1 MVWIANLEPV
11 PRTSLRSPIPTSVA
25 LNTSIEKDKHML
37 NHPTLD
43 QLKTLKLD
51 GMAEAF
57 TELETQDGTVSLSHA
72 EWLGLLVDRETSSR
86 DTKRFESRMRTAKLR
101 HVGAAP
107 EDVDYRARRGLDKAL
122 FQQLLT
128 GKWIR
133 DKRNLMITGPCGV
146 GKTWLACALAQ
157 AACRGG
163 VTVLY
168 RRLPRLFDELELAHG
183 DGRFPRVFKSLTKTG
198 LLILDDWG
206 PDRLNATQRRD
217 LMEIVEDRY
226 EAGSIL
232 ITSQLPVDAWHDVIG
247 EPTFADAILDRIVHN
262 AYRLNLDGQSM
273 RKTRATTVD
282 ETPVN

>member
-1 MVWIANLEPV
+1 
-11 PRTSLRSPIPTSVA
+11 
-25 LNTSIEKDKHML
+25 ML

-43 QLKTLKLD
+43 QLKMLKLD
-51 GMAEAF
+51 GMVEAF
-57 TELETQDGTVSLSHA
+57 GELETQDESANLSHA
-72 EWLGLLVDRETSSR
+72 EWLGLLIDRETSSR
-86 DTKRFESRMRTAKLR
+86 ATRRFESRMRTARLR

-128 GKWIR
+128 GRWIR

-157 AACRGG
+157 AACRDGI
-163 VTVLY
+163 TVLY

-206 PDRLNATQRRD
+206 PERLNASQRRD

-226 EAGSIL
+226 DAGSTL
-232 ITSQLPVDAWHDVIG
+232 ITSQLPIDTWHDVIG
-247 EPTFADAILDRIVHN
+247 EPTSADAIMDRLVHN
-262 AYRLNLDGQSM
+262 AYRLKLDGQSM
-273 RKTRATTVD
+273 RKNKVNTVD
-282 ETPVN
+282 ETSVN

>member
-1 MVWIANLEPV
+1 
-11 PRTSLRSPIPTSVA
+11 
-25 LNTSIEKDKHML
+25 ML

-57 TELETQDGTVSLSHA
+57 SELDTQDGTASLSHA
-72 EWLGLLVDRETSSR
+72 EWLGLLIDREASSR
-86 DTKRFESRMRTAKLR
+86 ATRRFENRIRTARLR
-101 HVGAAP
+101 HNQAVP
-107 EDVDYRARRGLDKAL
+107 EDVDYRSRRNLDKGL

-157 AACRGG
+157 AACRDGNS
-163 VTVLY
+163 VLY

-183 DGRFPRVFKSLTKTG
+183 DGRFPRVFKNLTKTG

-206 PDRLNATQRRD
+206 PERLNASQRRD

-232 ITSQLPVDAWHDVIG
+232 ITSQLPVDAWHDIIG

-262 AYRLNLDGQSM
+262 AYRLDLNGQSM
-273 RKTRATTVD
+273 RKTKTKSVD
-282 ETPVN
+282 ETLVN